1 MLPLALLKND
11 ETKKILKISGDDTTK
26 KHLANLGFVP
36 DSEIKIINSLAG
48 NLIVNVKGSRIA
60 IDEKLA
66 RNIFVE

>member
-1 MLPLALLKND
+1 MLPLVLLKND
-11 ETKKILKISGDDTTK
+11 ETKKILKVSGDDNTK

-36 DSEIKIINSLAG
+36 DSEIRIISSLAG

>member
-1 MLPLALLKND
+1 MLPLALLKTD
-11 ETKKILKISGDDTTK
+11 ETKKILKVSGNDDTK

-60 IDEKLA
+60 IDERLA

>member
-1 MLPLALLKND
+1 MLPLVLLKND
-11 ETKKILKISGDDTTK
+11 ETKKILKVSGDDNTK

-36 DSEIKIINSLAG
+36 DSEIRIISSLAG
-48 NLIVNVKGSRIA
+48 NLIVNVKGSSIA